1 MLKLNLRQE
10 SSQIRVLCGQ
20 WSMSPIIQDR
30 RKRRGRKEIGH
41 YFPGEKGTESVYK
54 DKEKTAGS
62 LLLLENPGLPQPCGA
77 GLQGR
82 RRSGVSCCVYI
93 APGLRG
99 QAQS

>member
-1 MLKLNLRQE
+1 MVII
-10 SSQIRVLCGQ
+10 SQGKKAQKVC
-20 WSMSPIIQDR
+20 D
-30 RKRRGRKEIGH
+30 KDT
-41 YFPGEKGTESVYK
+41 EKA
-54 DKEKTAGS
+54 AGS

-99 QAQS
+99 QAHC